1 MATVSSW
8 THLVLFWGGLCPGA
22 RDCSAAV
29 QALARLGARGHR
41 QEGQADTAAALGDEE
56 VFGPGSF
63 GAQLW
68 ACPGWR
74 LCQEMTQHQHCM
86 KTPEAQLWPPPP
98 CRRLQGP
105 LLASLDSCTRQA
117 GQAEPSA
124 RCGFAVRAG
133 LAASAL
139 PPVPKSK
146 GQRGRGCSPLLHPPV
161 HGRGPSAVLCPRLPA
176 PPLGQPAPLRE
187 EDS

>member
-1 MATVSSW
+1 MDPPCSLLGRIVS
-8 THLVLFWGGLCPGA
+8 WGPGLLSCSPGLGK
-22 RDCSAAV
+22 V
-29 QALARLGARGHR
+29 GGQGPQAGGPSRH
-41 QEGQADTAAALGDEE
+41 TAALGDEE
-56 VFGPGSF
+56 VCGPGSF